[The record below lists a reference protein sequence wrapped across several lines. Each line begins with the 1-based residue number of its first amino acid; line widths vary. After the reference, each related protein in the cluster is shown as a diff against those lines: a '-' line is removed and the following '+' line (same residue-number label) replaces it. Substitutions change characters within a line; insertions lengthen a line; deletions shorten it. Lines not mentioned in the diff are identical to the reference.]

1 MRPMMRLVLGL
12 AALVLILAG
21 VALALPSQVTVAR
34 TVVINAPESVV
45 FPYLNSPRAFSGW
58 SPWAQRDP
66 NLQVTYAGPDQG
78 KGARVEWTSNERSV
92 GQGSMEIADSAPN
105 RRVDLAVNFNDLEGT
120 TFYDLAP
127 AGSGTKVTWGFSY
140 DTGTNPLR
148 RWKGLMLDRF
158 VGTDFQIGL
167 AELKERIEAERR
179 PGAPGTPMAPQAS
192 PSPAPAADPSQAV
205 QPQAAPSAGAPAIQE
220 QRRPRRP

>member
-45 FPYLNSPRAFSGW
+45 FPYLNNLRAFAGW

-66 NLQVTYAGPDQG
+66 NLQVTYSGPDQG

-92 GQGSMEIADSAPN
+92 GQGNMQIADSSPN
-105 RRVDLAVNFNDLEGT
+105 RRVDLAVNFNDLEGA

-127 AGSGTKVTWGFSY
+127 SGSGTKVTWGFSY

-158 VGTDFQIGL
+158 VGNDFQVGL

-179 PGAPGTPMAPQAS
+179 PGAPGTPPEAS
-192 PSPAPAADPSQAV
+192 PSAEAPVTDPAQAA
-205 QPQAAPSAGAPAIQE
+205 QPQVAPPASLPPVQE

>member
-1 MRPMMRLVLGL
+1 M
-12 AALVLILAG
+12 
-21 VALALPSQVTVAR
+21 
-34 TVVINAPESVV
+34 
-45 FPYLNSPRAFSGW
+45 
-58 SPWAQRDP
+58 
-66 NLQVTYAGPDQG
+66 TYAGPDQG

-105 RRVDLAVNFNDLEGT
+105 RRVDLAVNFNDLEGA

-127 AGSGTKVTWGFSY
+127 SGSGTKVSWGFSY

-167 AELKERIEAERR
+167 ADLKERIEAERR
-179 PGAPGTPMAPQAS
+179 SGRSRHPPAMAPQAS
-192 PSPAPAADPSQAV
+192 PSERRRLPIPARQCSL
-205 QPQAAPSAGAPAIQE
+205 
-220 QRRPRRP
+220 RPRRRAALRPFRSSGDRGGLNALFGRAEASACGSWPQPIGMLGLDHEAENARQPPSGDCGSAARAPCLRGLAPNSQPVTR